1 MRIVSRY
8 SPPVVRK
15 CDDAGYGYGDGES
28 TWDSGASEARMDW
41 RKWHAGSGE
50 RGTVIEEVGRWL
62 VVVGRSQELDFELD
76 DSASEWYA
84 GSSVFAASSLT
95 LCKA

>member
-1 MRIVSRY
+1 
-8 SPPVVRK
+8 
-15 CDDAGYGYGDGES
+15 
-28 TWDSGASEARMDW
+28 MDW

-50 RGTVIEEVGRWL
+50 RGTRIHELGRWL
-62 VVVGRSQELDFELD
+62 VGLEVVVVVGGSQELDFELD

-84 GSSVFAASSLT
+84 GSSVFTASSLA

>member
-1 MRIVSRY
+1 
-8 SPPVVRK
+8 
-15 CDDAGYGYGDGES
+15 
-28 TWDSGASEARMDW
+28 MDW

-50 RGTVIEEVGRWL
+50 RGTRIEEVGRWL
-62 VVVGRSQELDFELD
+62 VGVVVVVVVVVGGSQELDFELD

-84 GSSVFAASSLT
+84 GSSVFAASSFA